1 MTEEKKTTPVEKV
14 EKKEKKEPKVK
25 ARKPEELTD
34 VPVKQMTEKEK
45 ECYIKKLREDL
56 ALMDTKCAHYKMNA
70 ESAYEKVQ
78 LSEKNFNSMED
89 YYKKR
94 EQFIKDSL
102 NNFVKTMA
110 LLLEGR
116 L

>member
-1 MTEEKKTTPVEKV
+1 MTEEKNTTPVEKV
-14 EKKEKKEPKVK
+14 EKKETKVK

-56 ALMDTKCAHYKMNA
+56 EVMNTKCAHYKMNA
-70 ESAYEKVQ
+70 ESAFEKVQ

-102 NNFVKTMA
+102 NSFVKTMA

>member
-1 MTEEKKTTPVEKV
+1 MTEEKKTTSVEKI
-14 EKKEKKEPKVK
+14 EKKEPKVK

-34 VPVKQMTEKEK
+34 VPVKKMTDKEK
-45 ECYIKKLREDL
+45 DCYITKLRKEL
-56 ALMDTKCAHYKMNA
+56 ELMDTKCAHYKMNA

-94 EQFIKDSL
+94 EQFMKDSL

>member
-1 MTEEKKTTPVEKV
+1 MTEEKNTTPVEKV

-25 ARKPEELTD
+25 ARKPEELTN
-34 VPVKQMTEKEK
+34 VPIKQMTEKEK

-56 ALMDTKCAHYKMNA
+56 AVMDTKCAHYKMNA

-94 EQFIKDSL
+94 EQFMKDSL

>member
-1 MTEEKKTTPVEKV
+1 MTEEKKTTTVEKV
-14 EKKEKKEPKVK
+14 EKKEPKVK

-34 VPVKQMTEKEK
+34 VPVKKMTEKEK
-45 ECYIKKLREDL
+45 ECYITKLRKDL
-56 ALMDTKCAHYKMNA
+56 ELMDTKCAHYKMNA
-70 ESAYEKVQ
+70 ESAFEKVQ

>member
-14 EKKEKKEPKVK
+14 EKKEPKVK
-25 ARKPEELTD
+25 ARKPEELTN
-34 VPVKQMTEKEK
+34 VPIKQMTEKEK

-56 ALMDTKCAHYKMNA
+56 ELMDTKCAHYKMNA
-70 ESAYEKVQ
+70 ESAFEKVQ

>member
-1 MTEEKKTTPVEKV
+1 MADK
-14 EKKEKKEPKVK
+14 PKN
-25 ARKPEELTD
+25 RKPEELTD
-34 VPVKQMTEKEK
+34 VQVKQMTEKEK

-56 ALMDTKCAHYKMNA
+56 AMMDTKCAHYKMNA
-70 ESAYEKVQ
+70 ESAFEKVQ

-94 EQFIKDSL
+94 EQFVKDSL

>member
-1 MTEEKKTTPVEKV
+1 MTEEKKTTSVEKV
-14 EKKEKKEPKVK
+14 EKKETKVK

-34 VPVKQMTEKEK
+34 VPVKKMTEKEK
-45 ECYIKKLREDL
+45 ECYITKLRKDL
-56 ALMDTKCAHYKMNA
+56 ELMDTKCAHYKMNA
-70 ESAYEKVQ
+70 ESAFEKVQ

-94 EQFIKDSL
+94 EQFMKDSL

>member
-1 MTEEKKTTPVEKV
+1 MTEEKKTTTVEKV
-14 EKKEKKEPKVK
+14 EKKEPKVK
-25 ARKPEELTD
+25 ARKPKELTD

-56 ALMDTKCAHYKMNA
+56 AMMDTKCAHYKMNA
-70 ESAYEKVQ
+70 ESAFEKVQ

-94 EQFIKDSL
+94 EQFVKDSL

>member
-1 MTEEKKTTPVEKV
+1 MTEEKKTTTVEKV
-14 EKKEKKEPKVK
+14 EKKEPKVK

-34 VPVKQMTEKEK
+34 VPVKKMTDKEK
-45 ECYIKKLREDL
+45 DCYIEKLRKEL
-56 ALMDTKCAHYKMNA
+56 ATAEQKIEHYKMNA
-70 ESAYEKVQ
+70 ESAYEKFQ
-78 LSEKNFNSMED
+78 YSEKNFNSMED

-94 EQFIKDSL
+94 EQFMKDSL

>member
-1 MTEEKKTTPVEKV
+1 MTEEKNTTPVEKV
-14 EKKEKKEPKVK
+14 EKKEKKETKVK
-25 ARKPEELTD
+25 ARKPEELTNI
-34 VPVKQMTEKEK
+34 PIKQMTEKEK

-56 ALMDTKCAHYKMNA
+56 EIMDTKCAHYKMNA
-70 ESAYEKVQ
+70 ESAFEKVQ

-94 EQFIKDSL
+94 EQFMKDSL

>member
-1 MTEEKKTTPVEKV
+1 MADK
-14 EKKEKKEPKVK
+14 PKN
-25 ARKPEELTD
+25 RKPEELKD

-45 ECYIKKLREDL
+45 DCYITKLREEL
-56 ALMDTKCAHYKMNA
+56 ELMDTKCAHYKMNA

-94 EQFIKDSL
+94 EQFVKDSL
-102 NNFVKTMA
+102 NSFVKTMA

>member
-1 MTEEKKTTPVEKV
+1 MADK
-14 EKKEKKEPKVK
+14 PKN
-25 ARKPEELTD
+25 RKPEELTD

-56 ALMDTKCAHYKMNA
+56 AMMDTKCAHYKMNA

-94 EQFIKDSL
+94 EQFVKDSL

>member
-1 MTEEKKTTPVEKV
+1 
-14 EKKEKKEPKVK
+14 
-25 ARKPEELTD
+25 
-34 VPVKQMTEKEK
+34 
-45 ECYIKKLREDL
+45 
-56 ALMDTKCAHYKMNA
+56 MNA
-70 ESAYEKVQ
+70 ESAFEKVQ

-102 NNFVKTMA
+102 NSFVKTMA

>member
-1 MTEEKKTTPVEKV
+1 MAD
-14 EKKEKKEPKVK
+14 KVK
-25 ARKPEELTD
+25 NRKPEELTD
-34 VPVKQMTEKEK
+34 IPVKQMTEKEK
-45 ECYIKKLREDL
+45 ETYITKLREDL
-56 ALMDTKCAHYKMNA
+56 AMMDTKCAHYKMNA
-70 ESAYEKVQ
+70 ESAFEKVQ

-94 EQFIKDSL
+94 EQFVKDNL

>member
-1 MTEEKKTTPVEKV
+1 MTEEKNTTPVEKV

-34 VPVKQMTEKEK
+34 VPIKQMTEKEK

-56 ALMDTKCAHYKMNA
+56 AIMDTKCAHYKMNA

-94 EQFIKDSL
+94 EQFVKDSL

>member
-1 MTEEKKTTPVEKV
+1 MADK
-14 EKKEKKEPKVK
+14 PKN
-25 ARKPEELTD
+25 RKPEELAD

-45 ECYIKKLREDL
+45 ECYIKKLKEDL
-56 ALMDTKCAHYKMNA
+56 AMMDTKCAHYKMNA
-70 ESAYEKVQ
+70 ESAFEKVQ

-102 NNFVKTMA
+102 NSFVKTMA

>member
-1 MTEEKKTTPVEKV
+1 MDKKCE
-14 EKKEKKEPKVK
+14 
-25 ARKPEELTD
+25 
-34 VPVKQMTEKEK
+34 
-45 ECYIKKLREDL
+45 
-56 ALMDTKCAHYKMNA
+56 HYKMNA
-70 ESAYEKVQ
+70 ESAFEKVQ

-94 EQFIKDSL
+94 EQFVKDSL